1 MIIGL
6 IGGVKLP
13 DASIKEN
20 KAVDY
25 HGTDCTRRRV
35 VLPRDE
41 DSPGR
46 TVPTR
51 VMLKAEAEDDG
62 APKEASQF

>member
-1 MIIGL
+1 M
-6 IGGVKLP
+6 KLP

-20 KAVDY
+20 KAV
-25 HGTDCTRRRV
+25 GFINETGCVRRRM
-35 VLPRDE
+35 LLSRDE

-51 VMLKAEAEDDG
+51 VMLEAEAEDDG
-62 APKEASQF
+62 APEEASQS